1 MTTTDKT
8 KAKRMKQGSAEWHA
22 ERSKGIGGS
31 DMAAV
36 MGLNP
41 WKTPYEVWLEKTGR
55 VKPWEG
61 NEKTRIGNAIED
73 FCAAQYT
80 AYTGSKVRKVNGF
93 RRCDTVPVIG
103 GSIDRMILGKDGEK
117 PGILEMKNVSTESWN
132 GTFKNG
138 IPDYYYIQMQVY
150 MLVFKANYA
159 HLWVFVGGE
168 RFEKFEVLRSNE
180 VIGKIIEA
188 ANNFWFEYVL
198 RDTPPPVTAKSDLAV
213 KYPTEKVAA
222 DFVKA
227 DETITELVNDLAYC
241 KSAIKEFEAKK
252 EDLELRIMDYIG
264 EKEELRD
271 EAGEKVLATW
281 KVTYRNSLDQ
291 KAFKAEEPDTYNRF
305 VKATESRTFLLKVK
319 Q

>member
-80 AYTGSKVRKVNGF
+80 AYTGNKVRKVNGF

-227 DETITELVNDLAYC
+227 DETVTELVNDLAYC